1 MGKIKKEHRKKV
13 QSRNL
18 RIEQEKKL
26 FKKSF
31 QEELLRQ
38 IQLQQDEHKN
48 KEKTDSEEVEEVVT
62 EIKRV
67 NPENEPDS
75 E

>member
-1 MGKIKKEHRKKV
+1 MGKATKEHRKRVLK
-13 QSRNL
+13 RN
-18 RIEQEKKL
+18 RKIEQEKKL

>member
-1 MGKIKKEHRKKV
+1 MGKAAKKHRKRVLK
-13 QSRNL
+13 RNL

-26 FKKSF
+26 FRKSF

-38 IQLQQDEHKN
+38 IQLQQAEQG
-48 KEKTDSEEVEEVVT
+48 KTDSEEVEEVVT

>member
-1 MGKIKKEHRKKV
+1 
-13 QSRNL
+13 
-18 RIEQEKKL
+18 L

>member
-1 MGKIKKEHRKKV
+1 MGKATKEHRKKV
-13 QSRNL
+13 QSRNR

>member
-13 QSRNL
+13 QSRNH

-38 IQLQQDEHKN
+38 IQLQQDEHKK
-48 KEKTDSEEVEEVVT
+48 KEKTDSKEVEEVVT

>member
-1 MGKIKKEHRKKV
+1 MGKAAKEHRKKV
-13 QSRNL
+13 QARNR

-38 IQLQQDEHKN
+38 IQLQQAEQG
-48 KEKTDSEEVEEVVT
+48 KTNSEEVEEVVT

>member
-13 QSRNL
+13 QSRNR

>member
-1 MGKIKKEHRKKV
+1 MSKIKKEHRKRVLK
-13 QSRNL
+13 RNR

-38 IQLQQDEHKN
+38 IQLQQAEQG
-48 KEKTDSEEVEEVVT
+48 KTNSEEVEEVVT